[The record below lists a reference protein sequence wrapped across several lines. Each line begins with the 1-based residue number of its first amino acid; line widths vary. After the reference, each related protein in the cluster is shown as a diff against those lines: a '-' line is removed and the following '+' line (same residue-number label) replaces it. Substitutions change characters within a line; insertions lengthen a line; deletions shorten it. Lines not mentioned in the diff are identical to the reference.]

1 MKKKPLCIVT
11 TAHGITA
18 TNNEPNWISAVA
30 ALPNTDLVASGKYLF
45 FFISNKTYQNF

>member
-11 TAHGITA
+11 AAHGICA

-30 ALPNTDLVASGKYLF
+30 ALPNTDLIASGAYILYIF
-45 FFISNKTYQNF
+45 ERNLS